1 MDFLEREPHHQG
13 ILLRDLLHPVLFKF
27 IVQGNTEFKV
37 PGRGGRERC
46 LTDIPPETVE
56 ERGEGR
62 QGEI

>member
-37 PGRGGRERC
+37 LGKDDSRQRREG
-46 LTDIPPETVE
+46 
-56 ERGEGR
+56 ERGV
-62 QGEI
+62 